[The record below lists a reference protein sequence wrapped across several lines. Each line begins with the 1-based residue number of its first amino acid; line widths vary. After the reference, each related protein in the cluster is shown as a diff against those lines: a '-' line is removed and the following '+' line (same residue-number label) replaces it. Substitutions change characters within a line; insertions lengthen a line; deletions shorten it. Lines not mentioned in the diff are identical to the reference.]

1 MLAKPPLVPS
11 NDVLR
16 VLRQLAFAGSTIAI
30 IGVATLNYNIHHRIR
45 LAEQCLETKK
55 QIRALSNGNREAHM
69 ARLIEAA
76 ENGHDFTIQAM
87 REQGSRVRRF
97 KPSLLTSPGHQS
109 SGAHESG
116 NSPMPHGGESSHH
129 KRERTAQNIRRATV
143 TMTSTAPTHVYG
155 RPMRYR
161 KPTRSWPDVESEK
174 AKALDTRAPPAGKD
188 RLYTKREDAAEKIKR
203 ATMAM
208 TSTAPVHVYGRPP
221 KAVSKALPSL
231 HGSVASWLSTAPEDN
246 NLTDAAPALTEPLSA
261 TTPSDT
267 NLEHVEKATL
277 LGPTNTA
284 HSLKESAERLG
295 SLDGGIEAKIVDE
308 PPAGKSQTS
317 PNVQDHQVQL
327 EPGNSST
334 EVLQSMFQDSW
345 TMGPLEKESN
355 TSNAASTINKMYGAD
370 SEKHSSLPFAS
381 SNSPHYLESD
391 ELVTSFE
398 SSPAAQALSYVE
410 TLSGGLQC
418 HDEAKNNESSPVVDP
433 AITEGG
439 FVNLRPLS
447 DKASL
452 PRQPDHDIPPEQPP
466 KINTTHPPD
475 SMSLPHFQSLDGSN
489 GTMEEKPR
497 VDQQVVGLGMN
508 DTLLEQGQ
516 IRYEWTPFP
525 QIPQA
530 PESITSLPELEC
542 DVVSHEDA
550 KAESKEAAI
559 ERHGVS
565 QMWTPFPR
573 SHQGPERST
582 GLPNL
587 EQDDMSVYQDRWP
600 ESNHSE
606 DFVDGLTEGVTT
618 IPNLTGT
625 RKVRLALAIHEVFSR
640 KGLSKGQKAWQAA
653 VNARLQHN
661 DFATVDFLYAE
672 FVEQGIMSISP
683 RRHIV
688 HSLLQWH
695 FERSKYSERAAEILF
710 PDRRSDS
717 TDLAESDSCHPH
729 TYLSISKE
737 KRRDSLFAILFLRS
751 LWEIKADSD
760 RLLLN
765 FRRVIVAAKLRGVKL
780 VEEIFAVVIRSLAS
794 VGDMPTAQ
802 AVYDEMVFYHQV
814 EATFHSRTLLIRGYA
829 RICDWYRV
837 EREIESLHRQ
847 GLARTRPHGYAL
859 MIDAVLQEY
868 AARASID
875 QFQDLL
881 IKSVSYWGLVPT
893 SAISVTTIQ
902 AYLSHQRYDLVREW
916 METLQVLFPQI
927 EAETSSFQWSLGYSW
942 LRTGASCEDIE
953 KTIRAVAY
961 RNPRTR
967 LKSFSLPMVHEA
979 LSRDLAAKLDTAKA
993 KTESCKQGSTFSNA
1007 EGNDFISTKPLDDYL
1022 TAAFSLTASTA
1033 SQNLQ
1038 ARPEVIELH
1047 RQATAVQR
1055 LSTFLTS
1062 TPSSEEA
1069 DEFSFPEP
1077 GLCTAT
1083 EFDTAKSP
1091 VPTTTSLSHLQDSI
1105 PRILTAEFLPGAAVI
1120 ITAVLRFYH
1129 VRAMERLTTDHA
1141 LLLWVCDKLLHA
1153 DRAFSATDVIQGVYG
1168 NAMVRRLAGLDEWG
1182 SSGAVDVELPGP
1194 GAIGFGIQFYE
1205 FWMRLAWVT
1214 RSLLEFKRVTAEVLR
1229 LSRPG
1234 RGFSCRME
1242 DGSEKSVLTG
1252 LRITSSFLFL
1262 TRSIASR
1269 CLKKDSSTW
1278 RREDEHVP
1286 VEEVVWLIK
1295 ELEKRREEQIG
1306 RAEGGMWMRKK
1317 WDHFQKGRNES
1328 IMLSK

>member
-1 MLAKPPLVPS
+1 MLAKPLLVPS
-11 NDVLR
+11 NDALR
-16 VLRQLAFAGSTIAI
+16 VLRQLAFAGSTIAT
-30 IGVATLNYNIHHRIR
+30 VAVVTLNYNIHHRIR

-69 ARLIEAA
+69 ARVIEAA
-76 ENGHDFTIQAM
+76 ENGQDFTIQAM
-87 REQGSRVRRF
+87 REQRSRVRRF
-97 KPSLLTSPGHQS
+97 KPSLLTSSGSQS

-116 NSPMPHGGESSHH
+116 NSPMPQGGESSHH
-129 KRERTAQNIRRATV
+129 KRERTAQKIRRATV

-174 AKALDTRAPPAGKD
+174 AKALDTQAPPAGKD
-188 RLYTKREDAAEKIKR
+188 RLYTKREDVAEKIKR

-221 KAVSKALPSL
+221 KAVSKTLPNL
-231 HGSVASWLSTAPEDN
+231 HDSVASWLSTAPEDDN
-246 NLTDAAPALTEPLSA
+246 STDAAPGLTEPLLAS
-261 TTPSDT
+261 TPSDT
-267 NLEHVEKATL
+267 NLEQVEKTTL
-277 LGPTNTA
+277 LGPPNTDHGLEEA
-284 HSLKESAERLG
+284 AERLG
-295 SLDGGIEAKIVDE
+295 SLDGGIEPKIVDE

-327 EPGNSST
+327 ESGNSST
-334 EVLQSMFQDSW
+334 GVLQSMFQTSW
-345 TMGPLEKESN
+345 TMGTLEKESN
-355 TSNAASTINKMYGAD
+355 ISNAASTIDEKSSAD
-370 SEKHSSLPFAS
+370 SEKHSSLPFATN
-381 SNSPHYLESD
+381 NSPHYLESN
-391 ELVTSFE
+391 ELVTCFE
-398 SSPAAQALSYVE
+398 SSPAAQALSHVE

-418 HDEAKNNESSPVVDP
+418 FDEAKNNENSPVMDS

-439 FVNLRPLS
+439 FVNSRPLS
-447 DKASL
+447 EKPSF
-452 PRQPDHDIPPEQPP
+452 PRQPDHDIQPEQPP

-475 SMSLPHFQSLDGSN
+475 LMSWPHFQSLDGSN
-489 GTMEEKPR
+489 ETMEEVPR
-497 VDQQVVGLGMN
+497 VDQQVVGLGMG
-508 DTLLEQGQ
+508 DTLSEQDQ

-525 QIPQA
+525 HIPQA
-530 PESITSLPELEC
+530 PETITSLPELKR
-542 DVVSHEDA
+542 DVVSHEGA
-550 KAESKEAAI
+550 KAESKEAAV
-559 ERHGVS
+559 EPHEVS

-573 SHQGPERST
+573 SHQGPERRT

-600 ESNHSE
+600 ESNLSE
-606 DFVDGLTEGVTT
+606 DLVDGLTEGVAT

-625 RKVRLALAIHEVFSR
+625 GKVRLALVIHEVFSWQ
-640 KGLSKGQKAWQAA
+640 GMMDGQKAWQAA
-653 VNARLQHN
+653 VNSRLQHN

-672 FVEQGIMSISP
+672 FVEQGMMSISP
-683 RRHIV
+683 RRPIV

-710 PDRRSDS
+710 PDRCSDS
-717 TDLAESDSCHPH
+717 TDLAESDSCHPRMF
-729 TYLSISKE
+729 LSISKE
-737 KRRDSLFAILFLRS
+737 NRRDSLFAIYFLRS

-760 RLLLN
+760 WLLLN

-780 VEEIFAVVIRSLAS
+780 VEGIFAVVIRYLAS

-802 AVYDEMVFYHQV
+802 AVYDEMVFYHQLK
-814 EATFHSRTLLIRGYA
+814 ATFHSRTLLIRGYA

-837 EREIESLHRQ
+837 EREIESLHGQ
-847 GLARTRPHGYAL
+847 GLSRTRPHGYAL
-859 MIDAVLQEY
+859 MINAVLQEY
-868 AARASID
+868 AARASIE

-881 IKSVSYWGLVPT
+881 IKSISYWGLVPT

-902 AYLSHQRYDLVREW
+902 AYLSHQRYDLIREW

-942 LRTGASCEDIE
+942 LRTGATCEVIE
-953 KTIRAVAY
+953 KTIKAVAY
-961 RNPRTR
+961 RNPHTR
-967 LKSFSLPMVHEA
+967 LRSFSLPMVHEA

-993 KTESCKQGSTFSNA
+993 KTEPCKQGSMFSSA

-1022 TAAFSLTASTA
+1022 TAAFSLTASTV

-1038 ARPEVIELH
+1038 PSPEVIELH

-1069 DEFSFPEP
+1069 DQFSFPDP
-1077 GLCTAT
+1077 GSGTTT
-1083 EFDTAKSP
+1083 EFDTPKSP

-1105 PRILTAEFLPGAAVI
+1105 PRILTAEFLPGTAVI

-1129 VRAMERLTTDHA
+1129 ARAMERLTTDHA

-1153 DRAFSATDVIQGVYG
+1153 DRAFSATDVIQEVYG
-1168 NAMVRRLAGLDEWG
+1168 DAIVRRLAGLDEWG
-1182 SSGAVDVELPGP
+1182 SRGAVDVELPGQ

-1205 FWMRLAWVT
+1205 FWMRLVWVT
-1214 RSLLEFKRVTAEVLR
+1214 RSLLQFKRVTAEVLR

-1234 RGFSCRME
+1234 REFSYRMD
-1242 DGSEKSVLTG
+1242 DGTEKSVLTG

-1269 CLKKDSSTW
+1269 GLKKDSSMW
-1278 RREDEHVP
+1278 RHEDEDVP
-1286 VEEVVWLIK
+1286 VREVIWLIK
-1295 ELEKRREEQIG
+1295 ELEKRREQQIG
-1306 RAEGGMWMRKK
+1306 RMEAGMWMRTK
-1317 WDHFQKGRNES
+1317 WRHFQKGWNE
-1328 IMLSK
+1328 